1 MIVINAS
8 DLGEGARF
16 SFTQEYFDL
25 LCSDLST
32 YPVAR
37 AVAASSAVP
46 VMFNPIVVQNYADC
60 GTQPLD
66 WQEAATARARGN
78 AELSMIVGDLASYG
92 DKEQRRY
99 VHLVDG
105 GITDNL
111 GLRAVYE
118 IVEAMGGSRELASK
132 TALKPT
138 RRFVLISVNAS
149 TDPEPEMDLTN
160 RQPSLKQTIGAVTD
174 AQLHRY
180 NAATVEQ
187 LDDSMQRWAREL
199 STPEQTVTPYFIPLS
214 FRDLQEPDRRL
225 LFNRMPTSFRLSD
238 EQVDE
243 LIRAGREILRSNP
256 EFQRLLA
263 DLAADQ

>member
-1 MIVINAS
+1 
-8 DLGEGARF
+8 
-16 SFTQEYFDL
+16 
-25 LCSDLST
+25 
-32 YPVAR
+32 
-37 AVAASSAVP
+37 
-46 VMFNPIVVQNYADC
+46 
-60 GTQPLD
+60 
-66 WQEAATARARGN
+66 
-78 AELSMIVGDLASYG
+78 MIVGDLASYSN
-92 DKEQRRY
+92 KEQRRY

-118 IVEAMGGSRELASK
+118 IVEAMGGSRELARK

-180 NAATVEQ
+180 NAATVKQ

-243 LIRAGREILRSNP
+243 LIRAGRELLRSNP